1 MEIQAFKKRFD
12 VVLEKRLKR
21 TLKPYAELTQDA
33 FILEVLDYTQK
44 LVLLGGKR
52 VRPYMAWLAY
62 KACGGKRDA
71 YALEVFAG
79 LELFHAFAL
88 VHDDVMDR
96 GTERHGMATSHVY
109 VEQRMRKM
117 KREGDLAHLGEAQA
131 ILVGDLLF
139 AWAANQIAGTTAWPV
154 FRRMVD
160 EVMIGQMI
168 DVDVMTRDAVHD
180 QLLNEKMRLKTAS
193 YSFVRPMQLGAALA
207 GKNAKMMRFCEA
219 YGFPLGMAFQIQD
232 DLLDITT
239 PSSQTGKTAFSD
251 LRDGQHTIFTQY
263 ISHHPDREMRQAL
276 ERFWK
281 KPLTEKDRPRVIELF
296 ESSGAFAHGKML
308 IEGYFQEATEALDRA
323 RFPAAHAKAFHG
335 LIEYIRGR
343 GV

>member
-12 VVLEKRLKR
+12 VVLEKLLKR
-21 TLKPYAELTQDA
+21 TIAPYRKLTQDP
-33 FILEVLDYTQK
+33 FILEAIEYTDT
-44 LVLLGGKR
+44 LLLSGGKR
-52 VRPYMAWLAY
+52 VRPYIAWLAY

-71 YALEVFAG
+71 YALEVIAG

-88 VHDDVMDR
+88 VHDDIMDR
-96 GTERHGMATSHVY
+96 GTERHGVATAHIY
-109 VEQRMRKM
+109 IERRMREL
-117 KREGDLAHLGEAQA
+117 KRTGDLAHLGEAQA
-131 ILVGDLLF
+131 ILLGDLLF
-139 AWAANQIAGTTAWPV
+139 AWASNQFAGTSAWPV
-154 FRRMVD
+154 FRQMVD

-168 DVDVMTRDAVHD
+168 DVDVMTRDVVDD

-207 GKNAKMMRFCEA
+207 GNKASFMRFCEA

-239 PSSQTGKTAFSD
+239 PSAETGKTAFSD
-251 LRDGQHTIFTQY
+251 LRDGQHTIFSQY
-263 ISHHPDREMRQAL
+263 IAYHSKREIRQAL
-276 ERFWK
+276 NRFWK
-281 KPLTEKDRPRVIELF
+281 KPLTEKDRPQVIELF

-308 IEGYFQEATEALDRA
+308 IEGYFQESFEALDRA
-323 RFPAAHAKAFHG
+323 KLSVAHAKSFNG

-343 GV
+343 VA